1 MLLFLV
7 ISAIQ
12 LSGAQHP
19 AEVTEVPVNKA
30 EHEQILELADT
41 HLYLLRNTPSALTL
55 RWVCPGHKHIH
66 VWHCAVSRTVT
77 CFLGGD

>member
-41 HLYLLRNTPSALTL
+41 CIY
-55 RWVCPGHKHIH
+55 
-66 VWHCAVSRTVT
+66 
-77 CFLGGD
+77 